1 MKCINCEYLKK
12 SERQDG
18 RYDVF
23 CDKYE
28 ISNTAQSEST
38 LSELNCVENQSN
50 FREIIK
56 QR

>member
-1 MKCINCEYLKK
+1 MKCVDCEYLKK
-12 SERQDG
+12 AERQDG

-38 LSELNCVENQSN
+38 LRELNCVENQSN